1 MSVRMHFLPEDVQTY
16 NNVGLFDD
24 AMEDDTSQPS
34 NMIVN
39 TVPPIRSSGE
49 IDQMDL
55 EETVEDVTS
64 PPATRTVL
72 DKRERLHVQ
81 QKQVVDKTS
90 DKRCVKEVDYS
101 ETLRQTVY
109 SQEEQINTMRREM
122 QMQNDIKKQ
131 WEAALREREEQL
143 EKVHQELE
151 TMHVDI
157 VAWQENHAQQQENH
171 AQQQKQLEDYIRES
185 RETLSQV
192 NCEAIDAGMHKILEE
207 TRERFTQELRQREA
221 ELGEELARREEEL
234 RKRKE
239 EECQEQSSAIFT
251 EMERRLQHEIEKLK
265 AEKESELARMEQRF
279 ARRHRVQDDDIEI
292 DNDPPLQRDTG
303 QSSAPSTKPSLGTPC
318 LDAIRRIKRIRR
330 VSRRTRLV
338 SIVAEV
344 NTEEVPRESSEEDV
358 PPPEQHNP
366 SPRASL
372 SMEDTIAR
380 GVEAALRRVLVNK
393 EFSGLKKRSPR
404 RRKTEEEEVQREK
417 ASESNY
423 ERDFLLGE
431 VRRLFKDMFNISQDA
446 DFIAH
451 EAACREDVYSYEYE
465 DGPGP
470 DLKNLAFDTK
480 NRSKTPWNSRIIDLL
495 LGELRRRG
503 DEERWPFA
511 RSEAYF
517 RKILQDRYKRPRTVW
532 TCAQPKVMA
541 KGVLETPVEVE
552 ERLIVKKDELLKK
565 YLCRATVL
573 DHLVKQKTDDK
584 EEDLPAWQW
593 LQQLVKTLG
602 ECGMSSEESNLKNDI
617 ETVLWVKNM
626 VWRRAV
632 ERELDIVD
640 HQRLADDDIFAP
652 QGSKPMKRIRA
663 AGNPKTSRVPAE
675 ELPKALYSEEW
686 LMGLSKR
693 QVEKLSISDKRFK
706 WMQVAVV

>member
-1 MSVRMHFLPEDVQTY
+1 
-16 NNVGLFDD
+16 
-24 AMEDDTSQPS
+24 MEDDTSQPS

-55 EETVEDVTS
+55 EKTVEDVTS

-90 DKRCVKEVDYS
+90 DKRRIKEVDYS
-101 ETLRQTVY
+101 ETLCQTIY
-109 SQEEQINTMRREM
+109 SQEKQINTMRREM

-157 VAWQENHAQQQENH
+157 VAWQENHAQQQENR
-171 AQQQKQLEDYIRES
+171 AQQQKQPEDYIRES
-185 RETLSQV
+185 RETLSQA
-192 NCEAIDAGMHKILEE
+192 NREAIDAGMHKILEE
-207 TRERFTQELRQREA
+207 TRERFTQESR
-221 ELGEELARREEEL
+221 
-234 RKRKE
+234 
-239 EECQEQSSAIFT
+239 
-251 EMERRLQHEIEKLK
+251 
-265 AEKESELARMEQRF
+265 
-279 ARRHRVQDDDIEI
+279 RRHRVQDDDIEI

-303 QSSAPSTKPSLGTPC
+303 QSSAPSAKPLLGTPC
-318 LDAIRRIKRIRR
+318 LDAIRRIKRTRG

-344 NTEEVPRESSEEDV
+344 NTEEVPCESSKEDV

-393 EFSGLKKRSPR
+393 EFSRLKKRSPR

-451 EAACREDVYSYEYE
+451 EAARCEDVYSYEYE

-470 DLKNLAFDTK
+470 DLKNLVFDTK
-480 NRSKTPWNSRIIDLL
+480 NGSKTPWNSRIIDLL
-495 LGELRRRG
+495 LGELWRRG

-517 RKILQDRYKRPRTVW
+517 RKILRDCYKRLRTVW
-532 TCAQPKVMA
+532 TCAQPKVTA
-541 KGVLETPVEVE
+541 KGVLETPAEVE
-552 ERLIVKKDELLKK
+552 ERLIAKKDKLLKVTRQTTRRRNK
-565 YLCRATVL
+565 YLRRATVL

-584 EEDLPAWQW
+584 EEDLPVWQW
-593 LQQLVKTLG
+593 LQQLVKMLG
-602 ECGMSSEESNLKNDI
+602 ECGMSSEESDLENDI
-617 ETVLWVKNM
+617 ETVLRVKNM

-632 ERELDIVD
+632 ECELDIVD

-663 AGNPKTSRVPAE
+663 ARNPKTSRVPAE

>member
-1 MSVRMHFLPEDVQTY
+1 MSVRTRFLPEDVQTY
-16 NNVGLFDD
+16 NDVGLFDD

-34 NMIVN
+34 NMIIN

-81 QKQVVDKTS
+81 KKQVVNKTS
-90 DKRCVKEVDYS
+90 DKRRIKEVDYS

-185 RETLSQV
+185 RETLSQA
-192 NCEAIDAGMHKILEE
+192 NREAIDAGMHKILEE
-207 TRERFTQELRQREA
+207 THERFTQELRRREA

-239 EECQEQSSAIFT
+239 EECREQSSAIFT

-265 AEKESELARMEQRF
+265 AEKR
-279 ARRHRVQDDDIEI
+279 
-292 DNDPPLQRDTG
+292 RDTG
-303 QSSAPSTKPSLGTPC
+303 QSSAPSAKPSLGTPC
-318 LDAIRRIKRIRR
+318 LDAIRRIKRTRG

-366 SPRASL
+366 LPRASL
-372 SMEDTIAR
+372 SMEDAITR
-380 GVEAALRRVLVNK
+380 GVEAALRRVLVDK
-393 EFSGLKKRSPR
+393 EFSGLKKCSPQ

-423 ERDFLLGE
+423 ERDFLL
-431 VRRLFKDMFNISQDA
+431 
-446 DFIAH
+446 
-451 EAACREDVYSYEYE
+451 
-465 DGPGP
+465 
-470 DLKNLAFDTK
+470 
-480 NRSKTPWNSRIIDLL
+480 
-495 LGELRRRG
+495 
-503 DEERWPFA
+503 
-511 RSEAYF
+511 
-517 RKILQDRYKRPRTVW
+517 
-532 TCAQPKVMA
+532 PKVTA
-541 KGVLETPVEVE
+541 KGVLETPAEVE

-565 YLCRATVL
+565 YLRRATVL

-602 ECGMSSEESNLKNDI
+602 ECGMSSEESDLENDI
-617 ETVLWVKNM
+617 ETVLRVKNM

-632 ERELDIVD
+632 ERKLDIVD

>member
-1 MSVRMHFLPEDVQTY
+1 
-16 NNVGLFDD
+16 
-24 AMEDDTSQPS
+24 MEDDTSQPS

-39 TVPPIRSSGE
+39 TVPPIRSSRE

-64 PPATRTVL
+64 LPATRTVL

-90 DKRCVKEVDYS
+90 DKRRIKEVDYS
-101 ETLRQTVY
+101 ETLRQTIY

-122 QMQNDIKKQ
+122 QMQNNIKKQ

-151 TMHVDI
+151 
-157 VAWQENHAQQQENH
+157 ENHAQQQENC

-185 RETLSQV
+185 RETLSQA
-192 NCEAIDAGMHKILEE
+192 NREAIDAGMHKILEE
-207 TRERFTQELRQREA
+207 THERFTQELRRREA

-239 EECQEQSSAIFT
+239 EECREQSSAIFT
-251 EMERRLQHEIEKLK
+251 KMERRLQHEIEKLK
-265 AEKESELARMEQRF
+265 AEKESELARMEQQF
-279 ARRHRVQDDDIEI
+279 ARHHRVQDNDIEI
-292 DNDPPLQRDTG
+292 DNDPPLRRDTG
-303 QSSAPSTKPSLGTPC
+303 QSSAPSAKPSLGTPC
-318 LDAIRRIKRIRR
+318 LDAIRRIKRTRG

-344 NTEEVPRESSEEDV
+344 NTEEVPCESSEEDV

-372 SMEDTIAR
+372 SMEDAIAR
-380 GVEAALRRVLVNK
+380 GVEAALRRVLIDK
-393 EFSGLKKRSPR
+393 EFLGLKKRSPR

-451 EAACREDVYSYEYE
+451 EAAHREDVYSYEYE

-517 RKILQDRYKRPRTVW
+517 RKILRDRYKRLRTVW
-532 TCAQPKVMA
+532 MCAQPKVTA
-541 KGVLETPVEVE
+541 KGVLETPAEVE
-552 ERLIVKKDELLKK
+552 ERLIAKKDELLKVTRQMTRRRNICSQ
-565 YLCRATVL
+565 YP
-573 DHLVKQKTDDK
+573 DGSSTD
-584 EEDLPAWQW
+584 
-593 LQQLVKTLG
+593 TF
-602 ECGMSSEESNLKNDI
+602 SE
-617 ETVLWVKNM
+617 
-626 VWRRAV
+626 
-632 ERELDIVD
+632 
-640 HQRLADDDIFAP
+640 
-652 QGSKPMKRIRA
+652 
-663 AGNPKTSRVPAE
+663 
-675 ELPKALYSEEW
+675 
-686 LMGLSKR
+686 
-693 QVEKLSISDKRFK
+693 ISP
-706 WMQVAVV
+706 